1 MSGGVDVR
9 DAVPDSG
16 MRAAG
21 ESREQA
27 KPRQV
32 RALFLNDTSRNGGP
46 GRTLFYILKFLD
58 TSRIHRTVIVPRKG
72 VVSELLVGGNVV
84 DDLHFLPNLVENVVE
99 PWSRAMDRADFSAP
113 LPLRALRAVGNVAR
127 GTSAVFELISLVK
140 STRAEVV
147 FCNGTTANFA
157 GGAIAR
163 MTDVPVVWH
172 AFYPEVARPIEALH
186 ARLAASENVRAIL
199 CVSKPIAKQFAHCG
213 DKVRVVH
220 DAIDTD
226 EFAPDAA
233 GRALRKELGFD
244 DETIVFGSHG
254 RILPRKGFLEMVRAA
269 RIAIDRLPADV
280 RSRTRFVVLGDT
292 PSDMRPDHLEE
303 CRAEVKKLGLGG
315 IFSFV
320 GYRPDVKAYVND
332 FSVAVVPSIYEDP
345 LPRAVIESMSFGKPT
360 VAFDV
365 GGIPEMIEDGT
376 GLLVRGH
383 PPDVDGL
390 AAAFV
395 RYACEPELRR
405 AHGAAA
411 RARAVEH
418 FDSRAHAKRLQDE
431 LLRVAA
437 SPAR

>member
-1 MSGGVDVR
+1 MSTH
-9 DAVPDSG
+9 
-16 MRAAG
+16 
-21 ESREQA
+21 EQP

-58 TSRIHRTVIVPRKG
+58 TSLIHRTVIVPRKG
-72 VVSELLVGGNVV
+72 VVSELLEAGSVV
-84 DDLHFLPNLVENVVE
+84 EDLHFLPNLVENIVE
-99 PWSRAMDRADFSAP
+99 PWDRAMDRADFDAP
-113 LPLRALRAVGNVAR
+113 LSLRAVRAVGNVGR

-140 STRAEVV
+140 KSRAQVV

-172 AFYPEVARPIEALH
+172 AFYPEVAKPIEALH
-186 ARLAASENVRAIL
+186 AKLAASDGVKAIL

-213 DKVRVVH
+213 TKVRVTH

-226 EFAPDAA
+226 EFAPNAA
-233 GRALRKELGFD
+233 SRTLRKEVGYAED
-244 DETIVFGSHG
+244 TIVFGSHG

-269 RIAIDRLPADV
+269 RLAVDRLPGDV
-280 RSRTRFVVLGDT
+280 RARTRFVVLGDT

-303 CRAEVKKLGLGG
+303 CRAEVKKLGLDDV
-315 IFSFV
+315 FAFL

-332 FSVAVVPSIYEDP
+332 FSVSVVPSIYEDP
-345 LPRAVIESMSFGKPT
+345 LPRAVIESMSFAKPV

-365 GGIPEMIEDGT
+365 GGIPEMIEEDT
-376 GLLVRGH
+376 GILVSGH
-383 PPDVDGL
+383 PPDVEGL

-395 RYACEPELRR
+395 RYATDANLRR
-405 AHGAAA
+405 SHGDAA
-411 RARAVEH
+411 RARAVAH
-418 FDSRAHAKRLQDE
+418 FDSRAHAKRIQDE
-431 LLRVAA
+431 LLRVAK
-437 SPAR
+437 RD